1 MKILLLVAAGGAAG
15 ALGRY
20 LLGGWIQSGNSTF
33 PVGTMAVNIIGSF
46 VIGFIMYFSEY
57 TGVFSDETRIF
68 LTIGVI
74 GAFTTMSTFSYESF
88 RMLEHNEFIKL
99 GANIAGTIGLTLC
112 GIYLGKILAGFA
124 EGIVWN

>member
-1 MKILLLVAAGGAAG
+1 MKIWLLIAAGGAVG

-20 LLGGWIQSGNSTF
+20 FIGGWFQNGNSTF

-46 VIGFIMYFSEY
+46 ILGFIMYFSEY

-68 LTIGVI
+68 LTIGVL

-88 RMLEHNEFIKL
+88 RMIEQNEFIKL
-99 GANIAGTIGLTLC
+99 SVNIIGTVALTFC

-124 EGIVWN
+124 EVFT